1 MIQPLQP
8 QANQFPYGW
17 RYVPKQRPDGGVE
30 FDQVPLTLE
39 DVLHPQLGDVMPQNT
54 PHDRDWTYL
63 GEVLRGQVADD
74 PTALVTSDLIVVWD
88 VPGLRHHSPDLG
100 VIFGVRDPG
109 AERSSFDVAEEGVR
123 PSLLI
128 EIVSPNYRV
137 NDVETKVDHYH
148 RAGVPW
154 YIIVDR
160 EDMDGPVRL
169 IGYRAEADGYVP
181 LPLDTQGRLWLE
193 PVGVWLGTQGNR
205 VICYSETGEEIG
217 DYVQVT
223 KNLAEAEARAA
234 EAETRAAEEA
244 AARQDAEARAAEE
257 SAARREAEARAAQ
270 EAQAR
275 AAAEAKIRELEE
287 KLRQSR
293 NGKPPEP

>member
-8 QANQFPYGW
+8 QADPFRYGW
-17 RYVPKQRPDGGVE
+17 RYVRKERPDGSVE

-39 DVLHPQLGDVMPQNT
+39 DVLHPQDGDVMPQNT

-74 PTALVTSDLIVVWD
+74 PTALITSDLIIVWD
-88 VPGLRHHSPDLG
+88 VPGLKHHSPDLG
-100 VIFGVRDPG
+100 VIFGVRDPQ
-109 AERSSFDVAEEGVR
+109 AERSSFSVAEEGVR
-123 PSLLI
+123 PALLI
-128 EIVSPNYRV
+128 EIVSPAYRV

-154 YIIVDR
+154 YVIVDR

-169 IGYRAEADGYVP
+169 IGYRAEADGYVQ
-181 LPLDTQGRLWLE
+181 LPLDERGRLWLE

-205 VICYSETGEEIG
+205 VVCYSETGEEIG

-234 EAETRAAEEA
+234 EAEERA
-244 AARQDAEARAAEE
+244 
-257 SAARREAEARAAQ
+257 REAELRA
-270 EAQAR
+270 
-275 AAAEAKIRELEE
+275 AAAEAQLRELRER
-287 KLRQSR
+287 LRQSR
-293 NGKPPEP
+293 NGPPPPQS

>member
-8 QANQFPYGW
+8 EANLFPYGW

-39 DVLHPQLGDVMPQNT
+39 DVLHPQLGDVIPRNT

-74 PTALVTSDLIVVWD
+74 PTALVASDLIIVWD

-100 VIFGVRDPG
+100 VIFGVRDPH
-109 AERSSFDVAEEGVR
+109 AERGSFDVAEEGVR

-128 EIVSPNYRV
+128 EIVSPSYRV

-154 YIIVDR
+154 YVIVDR
-160 EDMDGPVRL
+160 EDMDDPVRL

-234 EAETRAAEEA
+234 EAEKRA
-244 AARQDAEARAAEE
+244 
-257 SAARREAEARAAQ
+257 REAEARAA
-270 EAQAR
+270 E
-275 AAAEAKIRELEE
+275 AEAKLRELEE

-293 NGKPPEP
+293 NGKAE